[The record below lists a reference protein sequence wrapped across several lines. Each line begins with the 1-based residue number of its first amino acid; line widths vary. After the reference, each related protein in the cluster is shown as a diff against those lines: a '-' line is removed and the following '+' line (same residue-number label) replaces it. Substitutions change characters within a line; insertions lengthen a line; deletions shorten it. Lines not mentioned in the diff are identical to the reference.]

1 MNELPTILQLLNVLI
16 VPALV
21 YVVRIDRRM
30 GQIDAL
36 SSLNQGRID
45 KIEAELKETR
55 EQLFRIEYSSRHT

>member
-1 MNELPTILQLLNVLI
+1 MNDLPVILQLFNVLI

-36 SSLNQGRID
+36 STVNQKRID
-45 KIEAELKETR
+45 QLEQKVDRMNEAMIRR
-55 EQLFRIEYSSRHT
+55 EYRAQ

>member
-1 MNELPTILQLLNVLI
+1 MNELPVILQLLNVLI

-36 SSLNQGRID
+36 SAVNQGRID
-45 KIEAELKETR
+45 KAEAELKELR
-55 EQLFRIEYSSRHT
+55 EKLYRIEYSARLG

>member
-36 SSLNQGRID
+36 SSVNQGRID

-55 EQLFRIEYSSRHT
+55 EQLFRIEYSSRHS